1 MYSNYKT
8 IKVEMDGNVAILTLN
23 RPEVY
28 NALNMDMALEMKDFY
43 DKATED
49 GNIRCLLLTGAG
61 KGFCSGA
68 DLGAWDGMNDDAAT
82 EAIAAWN
89 VADHAM
95 IETMQK
101 MVKPVVVAVNGPAAG
116 AGCDMTLTGDIRFAS
131 TKSKFL
137 EAYIKVGYPPDVG
150 GSWLLPRVVG
160 MPKATQMI
168 LTGDAVPAEE
178 ALKIGLAD
186 HVCEPENLLADAM
199 AYAQKLAGGP
209 TVAIIEA
216 KKLLK
221 NTWFINFHE
230 ALEAEMAAGNICETT
245 EDSIEA
251 IKAFNEGRKPVY
263 KGR

>member
-1 MYSNYKT
+1 MYNGYKT
-8 IKVEMDGNVAILTLN
+8 IKVEMDDSVAVMTLN

-28 NALNMDMALEMKDFY
+28 NAVNMDMALEIADFY
-43 DKATED
+43 KKAVAD
-49 GNIRCLLLTGAG
+49 NNIRCLLVTGAG

-68 DLGAWDGMNDDAAT
+68 DLGAWDDMNDDAASD
-82 EAIAAWN
+82 AIAAWN

-95 IETMQK
+95 IELMQG
-101 MVKPVVVAVNGPAAG
+101 MVKPVVVAVNGAAAG
-116 AGCDMTLTGDIRFAS
+116 AGCDITLTGDVRFAS

-168 LTGDAVPAEE
+168 LTGDTVPAEE

-186 HVCEPENLLADAM
+186 FVCEPENLMTEAM
-199 AYAQKLAGGP
+199 AYAKKLANGP
-209 TVAIIEA
+209 TVAIVEA
-216 KKLLK
+216 KKLLQ
-221 NTWFINFHE
+221 NSWFIGFHE
-230 ALEAEMAAGNICETT
+230 ALEAEMAAGNICEKT
-245 EDSIEA
+245 EDSVEA
-251 IKAFNEGRKPVY
+251 VKAFNEGRKPVY

>member
-1 MYSNYKT
+1 MYTGYKT
-8 IKVEMDGNVAILTLN
+8 IKVEMDESVAVLTLN

-28 NALNMDMALEMKDFY
+28 NALNMDMALEIKDFY
-43 DKATED
+43 TKATD
-49 GNIRCLLLTGAG
+49 DPNVRCVLLTGAG

-68 DLGAWDGMNDDAAT
+68 DLGAWDGMNDDAAAD
-82 EAIAAWN
+82 AIKAWN
-89 VADHAM
+89 IADHAM
-95 IETMQK
+95 IEAMAA
-101 MVKPVVVAVNGPAAG
+101 MVKPVVVAVNGAAAG
-116 AGCDMTLTGDIRFAS
+116 AGCDMTLTGDIRYAS

-168 LTGDAVPAEE
+168 LTGDTVPAEE

-186 HVCEPENLLADAM
+186 VLCEPEELLAEAM
-199 AYAQKLAGGP
+199 KYAKKLANGP
-209 TVAIIEA
+209 TVAIVEA

-221 NTWFINFHE
+221 NTWFISFHD
-230 ALEAEMAAGNICETT
+230 ALAAEMKAGDICETT
-245 EDSIEA
+245 EDSVDA
-251 IKAFNEGRKPVY
+251 IKAFTEGRKPVY

>member
-1 MYSNYKT
+1 MYNGYKT
-8 IKVEMDGNVAILTLN
+8 IKVEMDDSVAVMTLN

-28 NALNMDMALEMKDFY
+28 NAVNMDMALEIADFY
-43 DKATED
+43 KRAVADN
-49 GNIRCLLLTGAG
+49 NIRCLLVTGAG

-68 DLGAWDGMNDDAAT
+68 DLGAWDDMNDDAASD
-82 EAIAAWN
+82 AIAAWN

-95 IETMQK
+95 IELMQG
-101 MVKPVVVAVNGPAAG
+101 MVKPVVVAVNGAAAG
-116 AGCDMTLTGDIRFAS
+116 AGCDITLTGDVRFAS

-168 LTGDAVPAEE
+168 LTGDTVPAEE

-186 HVCEPENLLADAM
+186 FVCEPENLMTEAM
-199 AYAQKLAGGP
+199 AYAKKLANGP
-209 TVAIIEA
+209 TVAIVEA
-216 KKLLK
+216 KKLLQ
-221 NTWFINFHE
+221 NSWFIGFRE
-230 ALEAEMAAGNICETT
+230 ALEAEMAAGNICEKT
-245 EDSIEA
+245 EDSVEA
-251 IKAFNEGRKPVY
+251 VKAFNEGRKPVY

>member
-1 MYSNYKT
+1 MYSGYNT
-8 IKVEMDGNVAILTLN
+8 IKVEMDESVAVMTQN

-28 NALNMDMALEMKDFY
+28 NALNMEMALEIKDFY
-43 DKATED
+43 EKATAD
-49 GNIRCLLLTGAG
+49 ANVRCVLITGAG

-68 DLGAWDGMNDDAAT
+68 DLGAWDNMNDDAAS

-95 IETMQK
+95 IEAMAA

-131 TKSKFL
+131 TKSKFI
-137 EAYIKVGYPPDVG
+137 EAYIRVGYPPDVG

-160 MPKATQMI
+160 LPKATQMI
-168 LTGDAVPAEE
+168 LTGDAVLPDE
-178 ALKIGLAD
+178 AYKIGLAD
-186 HVCEPENLLADAM
+186 AICEPENLMTEAM
-199 AYAQKLAGGP
+199 AYAKKLANGP
-209 TVAIIEA
+209 TIAIVEA

-221 NTWFINFHE
+221 NTWFIGFHE
-230 ALEAEMAAGNICETT
+230 ALAAEMEAGNICEKTA
-245 EDSIEA
+245 DSIEA

>member
-1 MYSNYKT
+1 MYSGYKT
-8 IKVEMDGNVAILTLN
+8 IKVEMDESVAVMTLN

-28 NALNMDMALEMKDFY
+28 NALNMEMALEIKDFY
-43 DKATED
+43 DKATAD
-49 GNIRCLLLTGAG
+49 ANVRCVLMTGAG

-68 DLGAWDGMNDDAAT
+68 DLGAWDNMNDDAAS

-95 IETMQK
+95 IETMVA
-101 MVKPVVVAVNGPAAG
+101 MIKPVVVAVNGPAAG

-131 TKSKFL
+131 TKSKFI

-160 MPKATQMI
+160 LPKATQMI
-168 LTGDAVPAEE
+168 LTGDAVLPDE
-178 ALKIGLAD
+178 AHRIGLVD
-186 HVCEPENLLADAM
+186 VICEPENLMADAL
-199 AYAQKLAGGP
+199 AYAKKLANGP
-209 TVAIIEA
+209 TIAIIEA

-221 NTWFINFHE
+221 NTWFIGFHE
-230 ALEAEMAAGNICETT
+230 ALAAEMEAGNVCEKT

>member
-1 MYSNYKT
+1 MYSGYKT
-8 IKVEMDGNVAILTLN
+8 IKVELDETVAVMTLN
-23 RPEVY
+23 RPDVY
-28 NALNMDMALEMKDFY
+28 NAVNMDMALEIADFY
-43 DKATED
+43 KKAAED
-49 GNIRCLLLTGAG
+49 PNIRCLLVTGAG

-68 DLGAWDGMNDDAAT
+68 DLGAWDDMNDDAASD
-82 EAIAAWN
+82 AIEAWN
-89 VADHAM
+89 VADHEM
-95 IETMQK
+95 IELMQG
-101 MVKPVVVAVNGPAAG
+101 MVKPVVVAVNGAAAG

-131 TKSKFL
+131 NKCKFL

-186 HVCEPENLLADAM
+186 FVCEPENLMTEAM
-199 AYAQKLAGGP
+199 AYAKKLANGP

-221 NTWFINFHE
+221 NSWFIGFHE
-230 ALEAEMAAGNICETT
+230 ALAAEMAAGNVCEKT

-251 IKAFNEGRKPVY
+251 VKAFNEGRKPVY